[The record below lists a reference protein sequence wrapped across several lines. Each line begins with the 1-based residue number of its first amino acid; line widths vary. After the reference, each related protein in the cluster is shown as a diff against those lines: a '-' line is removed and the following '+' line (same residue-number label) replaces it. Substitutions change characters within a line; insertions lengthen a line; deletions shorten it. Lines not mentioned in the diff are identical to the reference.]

1 MSLRDGQ
8 SEIEI
13 QWQELRKT
21 IKVEINNAHNKYVE
35 NMIGDI
41 KENSKPFWKYI
52 NAQKKDSQ
60 SIPPLKTINGK
71 TAENDLGK
79 AEALNGQFSSVFTK
93 TSSDKVPLLQQKYPK
108 MSSIHVTEEGVKK
121 LLQGLN
127 TSKACCP
134 DEISP
139 KILKELSHE
148 LALIIQHL
156 FQQSLDTSS
165 KPEEWTTANICP
177 LYKKADRSI
186 PANYRPVS
194 LTCILC
200 KGTTI

>member
-1 MSLRDGQ
+1 M
-8 SEIEI
+8 
-13 QWQELRKT
+13 
-21 IKVEINNAHNKYVE
+21 
-35 NMIGDI
+35 
-41 KENSKPFWKYI
+41 
-52 NAQKKDSQ
+52 
-60 SIPPLKTINGK
+60 KTINGK

-79 AEALNGQFSSVFTK
+79 AEALNDQFRSVFTK

-127 TSKACCP
+127 TSKACGP

-148 LALIIQHL
+148 LAPIIQHL

-165 KPEEWTTANICP
+165 IPEEWTTANICP
-177 LYKKADRSI
+177 LYKKADRFI